1 MEGALKAVFEQNAID
16 SIQELCESWGG
27 RPGLSVLMSLTVSV
41 DVKQHWTMLTHW
53 SQFVPNM
60 STWHPRTLSSTS
72 SLWKLWE
79 SCGRRWRRSCHTRWP
94 AIVPNNMSW
103 LGLSTRWL
111 CRWDVSHLVSRGGI
125 DDEMRSSL
133 TLQQEWQTETPMRQV
148 QIYKHSQVMK
158 VCRLWPRSD
167 LAQRPWSWN
176 WKWYY
181 TGQWSKFIMNFS
193 FFLFSLFA

>member
-1 MEGALKAVFEQNAID
+1 MTTYGRDGRCFESSISTKCNWQHSGAVWKLRWPSWAFCPNEPYSFCGCKATLNHAYTLVTVCPKYVN
-16 SIQELCESWGG
+16 
-27 RPGLSVLMSLTVSV
+27 LTSE
-41 DVKQHWTMLTHW
+41 DIKLYIIM
-53 SQFVPNM
+53 
-60 STWHPRTLSSTS
+60 
-72 SLWKLWE
+72 WKLWE
-79 SCGRRWRRSCHTRWP
+79 SCGRRWRRSCHSQWP
-94 AIVPNNMSW
+94 AIVPNNMSR

-133 TLQQEWQTETPMRQV
+133 TLQQEWQTETPIRQV

-176 WKWYY
+176 WKWY
-181 TGQWSKFIMNFS
+181 WAME
-193 FFLFSLFA
+193 